1 MSYCPFCGEK
11 IKEGGK
17 CTGCGYTP
25 SNGNSFS
32 ANGADH
38 CDACGSGFGNEKS
51 EYSIPL
57 WLKIVLVLAMIF
69 ISGGTIIGI
78 IVGAVLSTSKD
89 PKYKAGG
96 KWLLKAAIIVLVATL
111 IISVLLFILF
121 AIIGV
126 AGTTFFI
133 STPQPDINFT
143 GLMTWIA

>member
-11 IKEGGK
+11 IKDGGK

-25 SNGNSFS
+25 DNGNSFS

-38 CDACGSGFGNEKS
+38 CDACESGFGNEKS
-51 EYSIPL
+51 EYIIPL

-89 PKYKAGG
+89 PKFKAYG
-96 KWLLKAAIIVLVATL
+96 KWLLKTALILIVVKAIITIIMFVLFMFMGITG
-111 IISVLLFILF
+111 
-121 AIIGV
+121 AIFMTSPEITGV
-126 AGTTFFI
+126 VTC
-133 STPQPDINFT
+133 
-143 GLMTWIA
+143 IA